1 MKALKTIIELLR
13 KTKEWIESFAMK
25 PHAMLAL
32 FLLAFTESSFF
43 PIPPDVLLIA
53 IGIAAPKQSMK
64 AALWCS
70 LGSVVGG
77 VAGYYIGF
85 ALMESVG
92 IKIVEFYNAQE
103 VWTRVVA
110 TYRGEAGMW
119 FLGGA
124 AFTPIPYKIATIAAG
139 ATQMPLVPFIII
151 SSFGRSARFFL
162 VGGLIYFFGPK
173 VKLYIDKYF
182 DKLSIAFLIL
192 LIGGFILIKY
202 LLR

>member
-1 MKALKTIIELLR
+1 LDL
-13 KTKEWIESFAMK
+13 FA
-25 PHAMLAL
+25 
-32 FLLAFTESSFF
+32 
-43 PIPPDVLLIA
+43 
-53 IGIAAPKQSMK
+53 
-64 AALWCS
+64 
-70 LGSVVGG
+70 GG

-85 ALMESVG
+85 ALMESIG

-103 VWTRVVA
+103 VWARVVA
-110 TYRGEAGMW
+110 TYRGEAAMW

-139 ATQMPLVPFIII
+139 ATQMPSVPFIII
-151 SSFGRSARFFL
+151 SSLGKASRFFL

-182 DKLSIAFLIL
+182 DKLSIAFLTL